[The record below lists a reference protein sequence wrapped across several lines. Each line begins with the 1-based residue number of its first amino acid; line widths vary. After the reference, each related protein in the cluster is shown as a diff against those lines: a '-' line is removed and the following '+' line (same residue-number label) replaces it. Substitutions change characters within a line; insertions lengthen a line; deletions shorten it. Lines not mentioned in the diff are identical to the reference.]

1 MSTQGLAGL
10 VIMTRPETSTA
21 ETKRRGT
28 RFSAPKDTPNKE
40 LAGPPEGLSQPAFA
54 AARRDSITSRTT
66 QETSLPVH
74 SSLPSKPVEQTEN
87 KPEGGATSRPSR
99 FADRQP
105 NLEQSST
112 SASGKLKE
120 DREPAPQASSWS
132 TRMMESGDK
141 SAAPHRH
148 ESAPQRGSDDLSS
161 RLSEEKAK
169 PPRHRKLERRH
180 AGDASISFL
189 SGPPLDEPL
198 SFQNR
203 ADKPPT
209 LLQRLSFDDN
219 SKRIPPPVEAP
230 SPSLRDR
237 IVPAKRDHNDV
248 DGGDRDVSYDADE
261 GNENKRA
268 RRKAV
273 KNKRGGRR

>member
-1 MSTQGLAGL
+1 MPVL
-10 VIMTRPETSTA
+10 
-21 ETKRRGT
+21 
-28 RFSAPKDTPNKE
+28 
-40 LAGPPEGLSQPAFA
+40 A
-54 AARRDSITSRTT
+54 AARRDSITSRAT

-74 SSLPSKPVEQTEN
+74 SSLPSKPTEPTEN
-87 KPEGGATSRPSR
+87 KPEVGTTGRQSR
-99 FADRQP
+99 FADKQP
-105 NLEQSST
+105 NLEQPST
-112 SASGKLKE
+112 SASAKLKE
-120 DREPAPQASSWS
+120 DRELVPEASSWS
-132 TRMMESGDK
+132 ARMMESGDK
-141 SAAPHRH
+141 SAPPHKH
-148 ESAPQRGSDDLSS
+148 ESTPQRGSDDLSS

-180 AGDASISFL
+180 GGDGSTGFSN
-189 SGPPLDEPL
+189 GPPPDEPL

-219 SKRIPPPVEAP
+219 SKRIPPPIEAS

-261 GNENKRA
+261 GSENKRA
-268 RRKAV
+268 RRKTV
-273 KNKRGGRR
+273 KSKRGGRR